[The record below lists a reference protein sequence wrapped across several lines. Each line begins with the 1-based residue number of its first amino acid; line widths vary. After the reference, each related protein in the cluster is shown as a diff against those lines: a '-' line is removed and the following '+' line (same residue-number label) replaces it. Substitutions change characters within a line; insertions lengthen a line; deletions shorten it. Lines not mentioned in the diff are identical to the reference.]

1 MDRFKTNYL
10 EEFPEIRTVSIE
22 GQVWYV
28 FKDICEYVKELSHQA
43 ELLSYVQKEDKT
55 TIILSDDSS
64 SFSECDT
71 SSTFVSFSLIT
82 VSIFNFSSLFTIRR
96 A

>member
-28 FKDICEYVKELSHQA
+28 FKDICTYVKELSHQA
-43 ELLSYVQKEDKT
+43 ELLS
-55 TIILSDDSS
+55 
-64 SFSECDT
+64 
-71 SSTFVSFSLIT
+71 
-82 VSIFNFSSLFTIRR
+82 
-96 A
+96 